1 MQLTRRMDLYQV
13 CGHGQQGCF
22 DAFLRTRPGRSPQ
35 TIERGA
41 VALTTRVLLHH
52 AEAVRR
58 NVQFGA
64 IRILQLHE
72 LPTLV
77 LNVEKRHAAIASDPV
92 VDVHDALTGTEGGKV
107 VEKLRSTAGGRRL
120 FLFLFAKNIGV
131 AQEYEAHLGPDKA
144 LAEMADTEQERSR
157 TEHVVGEDGG
167 TCSYRATGEVV
178 RRKQFLHTPY
188 FEGGMTE
195 YDNTQGGVLPLP
207 DFGDEALQP
216 PEKLRCTVGSE
227 ERCCACHI
235 RRVIAHHS
243 DVDTVLQLLDDG
255 CVVKQVRLRQCD
267 GRLTQV
273 HRVWGWEL

>member
-52 AEAVRR
+52 AEAIRG

-64 IRILQLHE
+64 IRILQFHE

-92 VDVHDALTGTEGGKV
+92 VDVHNALTGTEGGKV
-107 VEKLRSTAGGRRL
+107 VEKLRSTAGSRRL

-131 AQEYEAHLGPDKA
+131 AQKYEAHLGPDKS
-144 LAEMADTEQERSR
+144 LAKMADTEQERSR
-157 TEHVVGEDGG
+157 TEHVVGEDSG
-167 TCSYRATGEVV
+167 TCSPRATGEVV
-178 RRKQFLHTPY
+178 RREQFLHTPY
-188 FEGGMTE
+188 FQGRMTE
-195 YDNTQGGVLPLP
+195 YHNTQGGLLPLP
-207 DFGDEALQP
+207 YLGNEALQP
-216 PEKLRCTVGSE
+216 SEKLWRTVGSE
-227 ERCCACHI
+227 NRGCPCRIRC
-235 RRVIAHHS
+235 VIAHHS
-243 DVDTVLQLLDDG
+243 DIHTVL
-255 CVVKQVRLRQCD
+255 
-267 GRLTQV
+267 
-273 HRVWGWEL
+273 